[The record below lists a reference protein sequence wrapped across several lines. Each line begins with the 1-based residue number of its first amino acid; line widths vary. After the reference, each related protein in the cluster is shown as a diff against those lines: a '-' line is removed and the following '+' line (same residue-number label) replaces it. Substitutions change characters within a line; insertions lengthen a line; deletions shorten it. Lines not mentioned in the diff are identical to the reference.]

1 MPGSDYTSVNSV
13 LLLSSTNTRRCV
25 NIPIATDS
33 IVENNET
40 FTVELSSTDDDVTYG
55 LSIAIVTILN
65 DDGKPTLAGIYSVSD
80 YCPHSHPQP

>member
-13 LLLSSTNTRRCV
+13 LLLSPTNTEQCF

-40 FTVELSSTDDDVTYG
+40 FRVELSSTDDGVTF
-55 LSIAIVTILN
+55 SVSMAIVTIL
-65 DDGKPTLAGIYSVSD
+65 DDDNSK
-80 YCPHSHPQP
+80 